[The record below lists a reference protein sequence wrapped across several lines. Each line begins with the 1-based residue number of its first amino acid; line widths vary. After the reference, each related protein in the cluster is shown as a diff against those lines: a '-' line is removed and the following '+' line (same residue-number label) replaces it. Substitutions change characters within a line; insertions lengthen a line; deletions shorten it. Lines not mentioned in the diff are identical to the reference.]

1 MTMEDSAEGDELVI
15 ADVDGFGRCVVLIC
29 QDIHLSSAVKELLD
43 FFQPD
48 WVFIP
53 ILDAGISA
61 GRWAH
66 QETFAVSGN
75 SNARFMIVS
84 SLALAKLAYPT
95 EARAC
100 ALAVGPK
107 TATELDGDKGRVF
120 QEVNVETASVP
131 GYAKLQWRN
140 GDWKQTVLSSQDVK

>member
-1 MTMEDSAEGDELVI
+1 M
-15 ADVDGFGRCVVLIC
+15 
-29 QDIHLSSAVKELLD
+29 LD

-48 WVFIP
+48 WVFVP

-66 QETFAVSGN
+66 QEAFANSGI

-84 SLALAKLAYPT
+84 SMALAQLAYPK
-95 EARAC
+95 EPRAC

-107 TATELDGDKGRVF
+107 AADAAHGDKGRVF
-120 QEVNVETASVP
+120 QEVSVEAGTKP
-131 GYAKLQWRN
+131 GYARLQWRN
-140 GDWKQTVLSSQDVK
+140 ATWQQTTQGAQDIK